1 MPDELHP
8 ANHKAGLLVCWEYGY
23 LSGMKMTFDLPA
35 DIAQRLKVK
44 AAEEG
49 LKLKDLIAEACRMLL
64 DEPRKPKSEKSK
76 QSPFPLFKGGKP
88 AKPSEEMTPERVAE
102 ILWGS
107 GE

>member
-1 MPDELHP
+1 M
-8 ANHKAGLLVCWEYGY
+8 EYGY
-23 LSGMKMTFDLPA
+23 LGRMKMTFDLPA

-64 DEPRKPKSEKSK
+64 DEPRKPKKEKPK
-76 QSPFPLFKGGKP
+76 KSPFPIFKGGRN
-88 AKPSEEMTPERVAE
+88 AKPGEEMTPERVAE